1 MILKE
6 TVVLTTI
13 IVRDRTLATQYTEDL
28 KAEGIHSGTTYN
40 EGFPDR
46 HIYTYWDSILDK
58 NSHYPWKD
66 PAYKGDIEYTHD
78 MCPNTLSILGRSLG
92 FGFNV
97 QYARRTR

>member
-13 IVRDRTLATQYTEDL
+13 IVRDRTLATQYTEAL

-46 HIYTYWDSILDK
+46 HIYTYW
-58 NSHYPWKD
+58 
-66 PAYKGDIEYTHD
+66 
-78 MCPNTLSILGRSLG
+78 
-92 FGFNV
+92 V
-97 QYARRTR
+97 QS